1 MIERAQNSAAALGIK
16 ALLADP
22 NFGFELSPEYFLK
35 IHGAIFGGVLEY
47 AGKLRRYPLTWDLF
61 AGRDEVEGERPEKLA
76 ALLADTM
83 RQERQFFS
91 APPDTP
97 EIIAHIARLNAF
109 LWGTHYFEGGNTR
122 TTTIFTIKY
131 LRALGYNVENAP
143 FIAVPYLYKNALA
156 RACFAFPAE
165 GEKTDKYVILFLR
178 NVVLGEHNEIRFKT
192 EL

>member
-1 MIERAQNSAAALGIK
+1 MR
-16 ALLADP
+16 
-22 NFGFELSPEYFLK
+22 
-35 IHGAIFGGVLEY
+35 IHGALFGGVLEN
-47 AGKLRRYPLTWDLF
+47 AGKLRRYPMYWDCF
-61 AGRDEVEGERPEKLA
+61 VDRAEVEGVRPEKLA

-83 RQERQFFS
+83 QQERHFFS

-109 LWGTHYFEGGNTR
+109 LWGVHFFENGNTR

-143 FIAVPYLYKNALA
+143 FVAVPYLYKNALT
-156 RACFAFPAE
+156 RACFTYPSE
-165 GEKTDKYVILFLR
+165 GKKTDKYAILFLR